1 MTLQQQKAE
10 NKDRATKEEEEEEDS
25 ELDEADLLDEIDND
39 PELTGYREQR
49 LKELKEEADRAKI
62 LRDSDRGRYT
72 ELQSEKEVLKVTTSE
87 KRCIVHFF
95 HQEFRRCKIMDK
107 HLDILAK
114 SHIETRFCRVDVQ
127 KAPFLVERLKVQVL
141 PCVVG
146 FVDGITVDRLV
157 GFEELGHNDSFSTEA
172 LEHLLGRNDV
182 LTVKKTPVQVSS
194 GRKTIFGGTGKH
206 RSGPDDDED
215 WDEYE

>member
-107 HLDILAK
+107 HLDVRHL
-114 SHIETRFCRVDVQ
+114 
-127 KAPFLVERLKVQVL
+127 
-141 PCVVG
+141 
-146 FVDGITVDRLV
+146 
-157 GFEELGHNDSFSTEA
+157 
-172 LEHLLGRNDV
+172 HLL
-182 LTVKKTPVQVSS
+182 P
-194 GRKTIFGGTGKH
+194 GGTDGKGNGGGMIH
-206 RSGPDDDED
+206 THLNRSHSPFSFPSPPILRSWPSLILRQDFAV
-215 WDEYE
+215 WMCKRPLSL